1 MNINNLLSIEEI
13 HDNMEYLSMRYD
25 VLEKVRKVLEPDMA
39 ILTLSNMKSSNNECN
54 KYKSLIKYRYN
65 DTEALQAIVNDT
77 LNYWQMISYHKYANY
92 FAIEPE
98 CTLHNSD
105 IDFSKY
111 NWGDSRIEVL
121 TATVIISKTNYDTV
135 KSLLSFDF
143 GKFMDNYFVSI
154 SQFIKEYD
162 MLIGDEGNKC
172 IISKGDVRFR
182 LNRSTKTDVYRLLSS
197 ASNSNFQPKNK
208 RVLTDI
214 YQYLPESIEVI

>member
-1 MNINNLLSIEEI
+1 MQADRLLSMDEI
-13 HDNMEYLSMRYD
+13 HESLDYIRMRYD
-25 VLEKVRKVLEPDMA
+25 ALEKVRKVLEPDMA

-54 KYKSLIKYRYN
+54 KYKSLIKHRYN
-65 DTEALQAIVNDT
+65 DTEALQAIVKDT
-77 LNYWQMISYHKYANY
+77 LNYWQIITYHKYANY
-92 FAIEPE
+92 FTIEPE
-98 CTLHNSD
+98 RTLHNSD

-121 TATVIISKTNYDTV
+121 TASVTISETNYDTV

-182 LNRSTKTDVYRLLSS
+182 LNKNTKSDIYRLLTS
-197 ASNSNFQPKNK
+197 ASNANFQLKNK
-208 RVLTDI
+208 QLLKNI
-214 YQYLPESIEVI
+214 YQYFPENKKVI